1 MCRVRT
7 QSRPNERL
15 DQESSNVFAHW
26 KRVGW
31 GVDIE
36 IYALVA
42 GTARCFGGARPSSM
56 QKSNTGELGSLRG
69 ILAKIGEQRLPQF
82 RLHEFG
88 SHASVLCP
96 HHPTQL
102 IKPLKKMLRRKI
114 VATPWEYMRWEEER
128 YAHGGREVLSN
139 HNKQASGCRMYLY
152 CFCIGAPHVGVA
164 S

>member
-1 MCRVRT
+1 MC
-7 QSRPNERL
+7 SE
-15 DQESSNVFAHW
+15 
-26 KRVGW
+26 
-31 GVDIE
+31 IE

-88 SHASVLCP
+88 GHASVLCP

-102 IKPLKKMLRRKI
+102 IKPLKKMLIRKI
-114 VATPWEYMRWEEER
+114 VAISWEYMRWEEER
-128 YAHGGREVLSN
+128 YAHGGREELSH
-139 HNKQASGCRMYLY
+139 HNKQASERQNVPALLLHWSPTRGGCKLGILS
-152 CFCIGAPHVGVA
+152 CGNPKA
-164 S
+164 SEEENNNSS